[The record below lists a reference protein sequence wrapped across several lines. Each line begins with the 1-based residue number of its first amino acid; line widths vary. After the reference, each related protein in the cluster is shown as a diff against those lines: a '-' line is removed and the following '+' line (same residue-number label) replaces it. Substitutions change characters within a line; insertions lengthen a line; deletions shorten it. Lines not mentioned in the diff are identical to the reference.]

1 MPLASPGTKASTP
14 PPVDTSTTVTPWLS
28 PTSAGRGAKPMAANA
43 TTKTTPTTPVAVAK
57 KLSNATAS
65 TPVVPGAAA
74 HPGGGKTVTTSAGNR
89 LDFGKG
95 GHLNSVVTNKGTEA
109 HFDHHGQVSAIK
121 TASGMTIVHSPAG
134 GRHIVTEHRDARGH
148 IESRVVSTGPNRG
161 FAEHAVQR
169 GGHEYI
175 HRTYVREGHTYTT
188 VSRGYYYHGSIYYHY
203 VPAYY
208 FPPAYYEWG
217 YGPWAAPIGY
227 TGWGWDDSPWYSWS
241 GYYFAPYSVYPSAA
255 YWLADF
261 VIAEHL
267 KAAYEAQAAANAAAA
282 NAEAAA
288 ADANAAAANADAA
301 AANAN
306 AAAAQQGSQGGAA
319 TLTPE
324 VKEMIAEEVK
334 AQLAEERAAAQLAAQ
349 QAAAQNDSAT
359 GAAAPQQSIADTYR
373 TPAALDPNRR
383 VFIVSADLEVSVN
396 DQACLLMPGDVLKRT
411 ETVPDTDNTV
421 AVHVLKSQKFDCAA
435 GTAPR
440 IQVADLQ
447 EMHNHFREQ
456 MDAGLK
462 TLADNQGKNGLPSA
476 PAAASLRQNADGT
489 AAPDDATAIAAQLKQ
504 QQQEA
509 AQAET
514 EVLQAASAGGPV
526 GNP

>member
-1 MPLASPGTKASTP
+1 
-14 PPVDTSTTVTPWLS
+14 
-28 PTSAGRGAKPMAANA
+28 
-43 TTKTTPTTPVAVAK
+43 
-57 KLSNATAS
+57 
-65 TPVVPGAAA
+65 
-74 HPGGGKTVTTSAGNR
+74 
-89 LDFGKG
+89 
-95 GHLNSVVTNKGTEA
+95 
-109 HFDHHGQVSAIK
+109 
-121 TASGMTIVHSPAG
+121 MTIVHSPAG
-134 GRHIVTEHRDARGH
+134 GRHIVTEHRDARGRV
-148 IESRVVSTGPNRG
+148 ESRVVSTGPNRG
-161 FAEHAVQR
+161 FAEHTVQR
-169 GGHEYI
+169 GGHEYM
-175 HRTYVREGHTYTT
+175 HRTYVREGRTYTT
-188 VSRGYYYHGSIYYHY
+188 VSRGYYYHGSVYYHY
-203 VPAYY
+203 VPAYF

-217 YGPWAAPIGY
+217 YGPWAQPIAY
-227 TGWGWDDSPWYSWS
+227 TGWGWDDSPWYGWS

-255 YWLADF
+255 FWLADF
-261 VIAEHL
+261 VIAQNL

-306 AAAAQQGSQGGAA
+306 AAAAQQGSQGGGAA
-319 TLTPE
+319 LTPE

-334 AQLAEERAAAQLAAQ
+334 AQLATERVAAQFAAE
-349 QAAAQNDSAT
+349 QAAAQNDNAT
-359 GAAAPQQSIADTYR
+359 GPSAPPQSIADSYR

-383 VFIVSADLEVSVN
+383 IFIVSSDLEVSVN
-396 DQACLLMPGDVLKRT
+396 DQPCLLMPGDVLKRT

-435 GTAPR
+435 GTTPR

-476 PAAASLRQNADGT
+476 PAVGSPRENADGT
-489 AAPDDATAIAAQLKQ
+489 AVPDDAAAIAAQLHQ

-514 EVLQAASAGGPV
+514 EVQQAASAGGPA
-526 GNP
+526 GSP